1 MTALQEHLAAL
12 YTRERARAIGKRI
25 TELMRLHFPEAAPN
39 PRPGGRLPLSQKDA
53 LLISYGDQVRGGN
66 ATPLS
71 TLGSFLGDHV
81 ANAVTA
87 VHLLPFFPW
96 SSDDGFA
103 VIDYRS
109 VDPSIGTWDD
119 VSALRA
125 RYDLMFDAVLNHV
138 SAESD
143 WFRRFRDG
151 DAKYREYFIVVDGD
165 PDLSKVVRPRTSP
178 LLTTVATASGTKRV
192 WTTFGPDQIDTNVK
206 NPDVLLELLDVLL
219 LYVERGAKFIR
230 LDAIAYLWKE
240 IGTSCLNLPQ
250 THAAVQLMRTVLD
263 AVSPDVML
271 ITETNIPHRE
281 NLSYFGNGRNEAQ
294 LVYNFALPPLVL
306 HSLTRGNAE
315 ALTTWAET
323 LSLPGPRVT
332 FLNFLASHD
341 GIGVT
346 PVRDLLSQPDQAALA
361 QLALDRGGFVSYRRN
376 ADGTDS
382 PYELNIN
389 YLDALTDPA
398 QDESLAIDR
407 FLTAHAIMLAMPGLP
422 AIYFHSL
429 FGSRGDREGA
439 LAAGMPR
446 RVNRQKFVRE
456 DLDRELNDPSSR
468 RARIL
473 KGMLALLNQRRGSA
487 AFEPTARAEVLRLD
501 PRVFAVRRLASTGS
515 QSVTCLHNV
524 SADTVTVSGEVLG
537 PYQFRWLG

>member
-1 MTALQEHLAAL
+1 MALQGHLAAL
-12 YTRERARAIGKRI
+12 YGQDRARAIGERL
-25 TELMRLHFPEAAPN
+25 TELLRAHFPESAPDPQRN
-39 PRPGGRLPLSQKDA
+39 DHLPLSQRDV
-53 LLISYGDQVRGGN
+53 LVISYGDQVRGGHS
-66 ATPLS
+66 TPLRTLES
-71 TLGSFLGDHV
+71 FLSDHLGS
-81 ANAVTA
+81 AVSG
-87 VHLLPFFPW
+87 VHLLPFYPS

-109 VDPSIGTWDD
+109 VDPAIGTWDD
-119 VSALRA
+119 VSALRS
-125 RYDLMFDAVLNHV
+125 RYDLMFDGVVNHV

-151 DAKYREYFIVVDGD
+151 DANYRDYFIVVEDD
-165 PDLSKVVRPRTSP
+165 PDLSRVIRPRTSP
-178 LLTTVATASGTKRV
+178 LLTTVPTASGDKRV
-192 WTTFGPDQIDTNVK
+192 WTTFGPDQIDNNVK

-219 LYVERGAKFIR
+219 LYIEHGAKFIR

-250 THAAVQLMRTVLD
+250 THTVVQLLRTVLD
-263 AVSPDVML
+263 LVSPDVML

-315 ALTTWAET
+315 ALTVWADT
-323 LSLPGPRVT
+323 LSLPGRRVA

-346 PVRDLLSQPDQAALA
+346 PVRDLLSQADQTALTR
-361 QLALDRGGFVSYRRN
+361 LAVERGGFVSYKRN
-376 ADGTDS
+376 PDGTES

-389 YLDALTDPA
+389 YLDALSDLA
-398 QDESLAIDR
+398 QDESVAIDR

-439 LAAGMPR
+439 LASGIPR
-446 RVNRQKFVRE
+446 RVNRQKFLRE
-456 DLDRELNDPSSR
+456 DLDRELADPSSR

-473 KGMLALLNQRRGSA
+473 KGMLALLDQRRGSA

-501 PRVFAVRRLASTGS
+501 PRVFALRRLASTGS

-537 PYQFRWLG
+537 PYQFRWLR